1 MDSTPENLE
10 PSSPL
15 QDLEE
20 LDTMGP
26 LNQACLLD
34 EQDLLFG
41 DLSDV
46 GTLNEPP
53 VFILETP
60 RYTAAEHIMVL
71 YLLGTLTTISAIKI
85 QLPFLSVYLT
95 KQD

>member
-1 MDSTPENLE
+1 MDRTLENLE

-15 QDLEE
+15 QDFEE
-20 LDTMGP
+20 LDTTEP

-41 DLSDV
+41 DLSEF

-53 VFILETP
+53 VVILETP
-60 RYTAAEHIMVL
+60 RYTAALHITVL
-71 YLLGTLTTISAIKI
+71 YLLGTLTTIGAIKI
-85 QLPFLSVYLT
+85 LFLSVYLT

>member
-1 MDSTPENLE
+1 MDHTQASSSIFVDMDRTLENLE

-15 QDLEE
+15 HDFEE
-20 LDTMGP
+20 LDTTEP

-41 DLSDV
+41 DLSEF

-53 VFILETP
+53 VVILETP
-60 RYTAAEHIMVL
+60 RYTAALHITVL
-71 YLLGTLTTISAIKI
+71 YLL
-85 QLPFLSVYLT
+85 
-95 KQD
+95 